1 MTATEFAQSYPLRRQ
16 RLSEQMRDA
25 VSVRLGKRTSNLFR
39 DRLQSDSEPLSVHD
53 FNHLLEVDSEH
64 RTLTCEGMITYG
76 DLVDASLAHGFMPAV
91 VPQLKS
97 ITIGGALAGIGI
109 ESTSFRYG
117 LTHESVLEMDV
128 LLPDGSIVTCTK
140 DNEHSEL
147 FFGLPNSYGTLGYVL
162 RLKVMALPV
171 APYVRIDHRPFHD
184 AASFFEHIAVAIN
197 DDVDFLDGS
206 VFDPNHY
213 YVTEGRFVTDAQSA
227 SDYTYMD
234 IYYRS
239 IREKQT
245 DYLTTHDYLWRWD
258 TDWFWCSKNLYAQN
272 PLIRRLVGRNR
283 LNSTTYTKVMRFN
296 SKWGL
301 MRRINA
307 MMGYQCESVIQDI
320 DIPIGQAAE
329 FLRFLFDEIG
339 VLPIW
344 VCPIGTSDESS
355 RYSLFPLRGDTN
367 YVNFGFWDSTRTR
380 ERRPEGFL
388 NKKIERKTAELGGI
402 KSLYSD
408 MYYDEQ
414 EFWSTYNRD
423 AYDRLKQIYDPHGKL
438 LNLYDKCVLR
448 R

>member
-171 APYVRIDHRPFHD
+171 C
-184 AASFFEHIAVAIN
+184 
-197 DDVDFLDGS
+197 
-206 VFDPNHY
+206 
-213 YVTEGRFVTDAQSA
+213 
-227 SDYTYMD
+227 
-234 IYYRS
+234 S
-239 IREKQT
+239 IRPNRPST
-245 DYLTTHDYLWRWD
+245 ISRRCIIFRTHRS
-258 TDWFWCSKNLYAQN
+258 CNQ
-272 PLIRRLVGRNR
+272 R
-283 LNSTTYTKVMRFN
+283 
-296 SKWGL
+296 
-301 MRRINA
+301 
-307 MMGYQCESVIQDI
+307 
-320 DIPIGQAAE
+320 
-329 FLRFLFDEIG
+329 
-339 VLPIW
+339 
-344 VCPIGTSDESS
+344 
-355 RYSLFPLRGDTN
+355 
-367 YVNFGFWDSTRTR
+367 
-380 ERRPEGFL
+380 
-388 NKKIERKTAELGGI
+388 
-402 KSLYSD
+402 
-408 MYYDEQ
+408 
-414 EFWSTYNRD
+414 
-423 AYDRLKQIYDPHGKL
+423 
-438 LNLYDKCVLR
+438 
-448 R
+448 

>member
-1 MTATEFAQSYPLRRQ
+1 
-16 RLSEQMRDA
+16 
-25 VSVRLGKRTSNLFR
+25 
-39 DRLQSDSEPLSVHD
+39 
-53 FNHLLEVDSEH
+53 
-64 RTLTCEGMITYG
+64 
-76 DLVDASLAHGFMPAV
+76 
-91 VPQLKS
+91 
-97 ITIGGALAGIGI
+97 
-109 ESTSFRYG
+109 
-117 LTHESVLEMDV
+117 
-128 LLPDGSIVTCTK
+128 
-140 DNEHSEL
+140 
-147 FFGLPNSYGTLGYVL
+147 
-162 RLKVMALPV
+162 
-171 APYVRIDHRPFHD
+171 
-184 AASFFEHIAVAIN
+184 
-197 DDVDFLDGS
+197 
-206 VFDPNHY
+206 
-213 YVTEGRFVTDAQSA
+213 
-227 SDYTYMD
+227 
-234 IYYRS
+234 
-239 IREKQT
+239 
-245 DYLTTHDYLWRWD
+245 
-258 TDWFWCSKNLYAQN
+258 
-272 PLIRRLVGRNR
+272 
-283 LNSTTYTKVMRFN
+283 MRFN